1 MWPQRGHASELE
13 RLLRRC
19 VGGTKRSGWGD
30 VGMAVDGLPLAVL
43 AAVDVGDTQ
52 GDRLD
57 RAVVHGEGEV
67 FVAEGVGQ
75 VSTAPAA
82 TNSER

>member
-1 MWPQRGHASELE
+1 
-13 RLLRRC
+13 
-19 VGGTKRSGWGD
+19 
-30 VGMAVDGLPLAVL
+30 MAVDGLPLAVL